1 MRDDDL
7 DVSLVVAAAAQ
18 GCDQCGGA
26 FDAGRVT
33 LRGSE
38 VLSVICGFCVDD
50 FKNPQRPTGRLH

>member
-1 MRDDDL
+1 MRDDDV
-7 DVSLVVAAAAQ
+7 DVSLAMAAAAQ

-38 VLSVICGFCVDD
+38 VVSVICRFCVDD
-50 FKNPQRPTGRLH
+50 FKSLQRPMGRLH